1 MRRRLRTAAGLALAL
16 AACGG
21 PPAPHI
27 VLVSADALRADHLS
41 LFGYPRDTS
50 PRLDAFAREASVFAQ
65 AISVI
70 PKTAPSF
77 ATAFTGRHPEEH
89 GVRSNF
95 AALPAGIP
103 LLAERLRA
111 AGYRTAAF
119 VSNPALA
126 GTKGFARGFDVYE
139 LLPAE
144 GGVARVNQ
152 AFLAF
157 AEEPWERPTFVW
169 LHYIDPHGPYDPP
182 PEHAARF
189 LGDELARAE
198 VRVPRG
204 YDASGAGNKVLGA
217 VPRYQ
222 QRADGEDRVA
232 AYVARYDAEIRHVD
246 DAFGAVL
253 DALRAQG
260 VLDTAAVVFTSD
272 HGESLGEHDLYFEH
286 GWFAYDTCLRV
297 PLVIKTPGQRAG
309 RRSEAPAS
317 NLDLLPT
324 LLGLAGIA
332 ASDAPGTDLLRES
345 APADPVLV
353 ESSDRYPD
361 KFHGA
366 RTPRWKY
373 LRRESDGREEL
384 YDLAA
389 DPGET
394 SDVSE
399 SHADARKELADFVTA
414 RRAEL
419 RGAAVAPPEEPSID
433 PDTREQLRRL
443 GYVE

>member
-1 MRRRLRTAAGLALAL
+1 MLERLRLAGLALAL
-16 AACGG
+16 AACSGG
-21 PPAPHI
+21 QAPHI
-27 VLVSADALRADHLS
+27 VLVTADALRADHLS

-50 PRLDAFAREASVFAQ
+50 PTIDAFAREANVFAQ

-95 AALPAGIP
+95 AALPAELP
-103 LLAERLRA
+103 LLSERLRA

-119 VSNPALA
+119 VSNPALTEA
-126 GTKGFARGFDVYE
+126 KGFARGFDVYR

-144 GGVARVNQ
+144 DGVAHVNR

-157 AEEPWERPTFVW
+157 AEAAWSQPTFVW
-169 LHYIDPHGPYDPP
+169 LHYIDPHGPYEPP
-182 PEHAARF
+182 PELAARF
-189 LGDELARAE
+189 LGDEQARGAF
-198 VRVPRG
+198 RVPRG
-204 YDASGAGNKVLGA
+204 YDTSGAGNKVLGA

-246 DAFGAVL
+246 AAFGEVL
-253 DALRAQG
+253 DALRAKG
-260 VLDTAAVVFTSD
+260 LLDGAAVVFSSD

-286 GWFAYDTCLRV
+286 GWFAYDACLRV
-297 PLVIKTPGQRAG
+297 PLVIKAPGQRDG
-309 RRSEAPAS
+309 RRSDAPVS

-324 LLGLAGIA
+324 LLGVAGLAA
-332 ASDAPGTDLLRES
+332 PDAPGTDLLRAP
-345 APADPVLV
+345 APADPILV
-353 ESSDRYPD
+353 ESSDRYPE

-373 LRRESDGREEL
+373 LRRERDGREEL
-384 YDLAA
+384 YDLAS
-389 DPGET
+389 DPAET
-394 SDVSE
+394 RNL
-399 SHADARKELADFVTA
+399 AAAQPDALRELADFTA
-414 RRAEL
+414 SRRAEI
-419 RGAAVAPPEEPSID
+419 RRAAVAPPGEPPID
-433 PDTREQLRRL
+433 PATLEQLRRL

>member
-1 MRRRLRTAAGLALAL
+1 MRRRLRSAGLALAL

-21 PPAPHI
+21 APAPHV
-27 VLVSADALRADHLS
+27 VLVTADALRADHLS

-50 PRLDAFAREASVFAQ
+50 PRLDAFAGEATTFSQ
-65 AISVI
+65 AISLI
-70 PKTAPSF
+70 PKTAPAF
-77 ATAFTGRHPEEH
+77 ATLFTGRHPEEH

-95 AALPAGIP
+95 AALPAELP

-119 VSNPALA
+119 VSNPALSEA
-126 GTKGFARGFDVYE
+126 KGFARGFDVYR

-144 GGVARVNQ
+144 DGVARVNQ
-152 AFLAF
+152 AFRAF
-157 AEEPWERPTFVW
+157 AEEPWTRPTFVW

-182 PEHAARF
+182 PGHEARF
-189 LGDELARAE
+189 LGDELSRATA
-198 VRVPRG
+198 RVPRG

-222 QRADGEDRVA
+222 QRPDGEDRVA

-246 DAFGAVL
+246 DAFGEVL
-253 DALRAQG
+253 DALRAKG
-260 VLDTAAVVFTSD
+260 LLDDAAVVFGSD

-297 PLVIKTPGQRAG
+297 PLVIKAPGQREG
-309 RRSEAPAS
+309 RRRQAPVS
-317 NLDLLPT
+317 HLDLLPT
-324 LLGLAGIA
+324 LLGLAGVPA
-332 ASDAPGTDLLRES
+332 AEMPGTDLLRE
-345 APADPVLV
+345 PMPTDPILV
-353 ESSDRYPD
+353 ESSDRYPE

-373 LRRESDGREEL
+373 LRRERDGREEL

-389 DPGET
+389 DPAET
-394 SDVSE
+394 RDLAAQ
-399 SHADARKELADFVTA
+399 HADTRRQLAEFVAT

-419 RGAAVAPPEEPSID
+419 GRTAAARPGEPAID
-433 PDTREQLRRL
+433 PATREQLRRL